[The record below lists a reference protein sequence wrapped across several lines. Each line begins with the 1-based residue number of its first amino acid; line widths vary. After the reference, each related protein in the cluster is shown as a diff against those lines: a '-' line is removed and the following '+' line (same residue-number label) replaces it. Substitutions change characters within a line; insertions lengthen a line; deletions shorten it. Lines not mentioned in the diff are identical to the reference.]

1 MVLVYFCFEG
11 GNLLKQ
17 DYTRRKW
24 KDLERMCEV
33 ISLKLLH
40 MKKSAACFC
49 WPNLEPWSCI
59 LCL

>member
-1 MVLVYFCFEG
+1 MVLVFFFG
-11 GNLLKQ
+11 GGGGEF
-17 DYTRRKW
+17 TRRKW

-49 WPNLEPWSCI
+49 WPNFEPWSCI